1 MRLTLLVLHSL
12 LLASLVVSC
21 KVQPLGTLPEAI
33 PVSNTR
39 EEIEIEVDQSL
50 VELGDDVGLK
60 SLKGGRDKGSLK
72 NRNIIFL
79 GKCPSEAAGSI
90 SQASRAR
97 LFNALYLLTDTV
109 VSEDWFLDVQKEVG
123 TGEKGAPFHRLTTP
137 GLKNYILAGT
147 TFDLALA
154 VCIESKESVIRRT
167 KIIEKLKAPNFA
179 ELEAKIKKKLALV
192 SGQLDEEQ
200 SKLDQLNGKVR
211 RAYGSWANMAQR
223 ANMSQQ
229 IRNQYNE
236 VLALQKVLNAN
247 IEELQKHKEYYLQRL
262 SKLKSFANP
271 QEKVVEKE
279 LRQIVAKLVFMGI
292 PYRLER
298 IYSITLTGD
307 KEDEIE
313 SKIVDSIITLLE
325 KGY

>member
-1 MRLTLLVLHSL
+1 MRLFLLVFHSL

-21 KVQPLGTLPEAI
+21 KVQHLGTLPETA
-33 PVSNTR
+33 PVSITR
-39 EEIEIEVDQSL
+39 EEIEIDVDQSV
-50 VELGDDVGLK
+50 VELGDDVDIK

-90 SQASRAR
+90 SQDSRAR

-123 TGEKGAPFHRLTTP
+123 TGEKGASFHRLTTP

-154 VCIESKESVIRRT
+154 VCIESKKLVIKKT
-167 KIIEKLKAPNFA
+167 KIIEKLKGPNFA
-179 ELEAKIKKKLALV
+179 ELEAKIKKKIALV

-200 SKLDQLNGKVR
+200 LKLDQLNGQVR
-211 RAYGSWANMAQR
+211 KAYGSWANMAQR
-223 ANMSQQ
+223 ANLSLK
-229 IRNQYNE
+229 IRNQFNE
-236 VLALQKVLNAN
+236 AMTLRKVLNAN
-247 IEELQKHKEYYLQRL
+247 IEELQKHKEYYLERF
-262 SKLKSFANP
+262 SKLKIFSTP
-271 QEKVVEKE
+271 KEKVVEKE
-279 LRQIVAKLVFMGI
+279 LHQIVAKLVFMGI

-307 KEDEIE
+307 KEEEIE